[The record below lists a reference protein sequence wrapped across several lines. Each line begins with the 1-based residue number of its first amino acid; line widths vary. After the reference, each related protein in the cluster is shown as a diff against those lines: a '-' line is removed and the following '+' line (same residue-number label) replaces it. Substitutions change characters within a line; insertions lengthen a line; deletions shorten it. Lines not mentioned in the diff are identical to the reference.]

1 LSFDKSNKKANE
13 IYRITRS
20 FNAPGEPINLHL
32 SAIAPAFG
40 PLLLHAFPEI
50 QQMTRMLPYE
60 RSVLR
65 YQDRIFNESRLYFA
79 DDKYFNFFTTPVLK
93 GNPATALKDPYCMMM
108 TEEVANKYF
117 GAEDPINKMVKVN
130 NQISCRVTG
139 VFKALPSNAHMH
151 PDILVSFSTLND
163 TTIYGAKQLET
174 SFGNN
179 AFYTYVMLPENF
191 PYKSM
196 EARFPAFLDR
206 DVHFDGAPATFKPS
220 TGTKLYI
227 QKLTDIHLRSHLD
240 DEAEA
245 NGDIKNI
252 YVFGSIA
259 LFILLIACINYMNL
273 STARSAL
280 RAREI
285 GIRKVVGA
293 ERRQI
298 IWQFL
303 SESIII
309 TFVALVFSA
318 LLTWLFLPMVNSLAN
333 TNMTIDKLGNP
344 GLLIAIFLMPLLV
357 GFISGIYPAL
367 FMSSF
372 RPSLVLKGA
381 FKITKSKIS
390 FRQVLVVTQFS
401 ISIILI
407 IATAIVF
414 QQLKYMQDAKLG
426 YNKEQLITM
435 GYPGNLNSMFDGFR
449 EELLKNPNIIK
460 VGRSSR
466 IPTGRLLDAMNTQV
480 LSGDSMVNLNVDLK
494 FVSVDSQFIP
504 TYGIQMAAGRNFSK
518 DFEKVDSANFIIN
531 EAAVKVLGWK
541 TPENANAK
549 DISYGGTRGKIIGVV
564 QDFHFESLHQKIVPL
579 IMAFGKDY
587 LYNLSVRIGSG
598 NVKQTINYIEKTWQK
613 YLPEAPIQYS
623 FMDEQYGKL
632 YAKEQQEGSIFT
644 VFSGIAIF
652 IACLGLF
659 GLSAFAISQRMKEIG
674 IRKVLGASVG
684 QIVSMMSKDFLKLV
698 LIAAIIAFP
707 VAWFA
712 MHNWLQDFAYRI
724 NMGWWIF
731 IAAALISALIA
742 FVTISFQ
749 SVKAGLS
756 NPVKSLRTE

>member
-1 LSFDKSNKKANE
+1 MYPNGRTA
-13 IYRITRS
+13 
-20 FNAPGEPINLHL
+20 
-32 SAIAPAFG
+32 
-40 PLLLHAFPEI
+40 
-50 QQMTRMLPYE
+50 
-60 RSVLR
+60 LR
-65 YQDRIFNESRLYFA
+65 YQDKIFNESSVYFA
-79 DDKYFNFFTTPVLK
+79 DDKYFHFFTTPVLK
-93 GNPATALKDPYCMMM
+93 GNPETSLRDPYCVMM
-108 TEEVANKYF
+108 TEEMANKYF
-117 GAEDPINKMVKVN
+117 GGEDPINKTVKVD
-130 NQISCRVTG
+130 NQIFCKVTG
-139 VFKALPSNAHMH
+139 IFKSLPANAHMH
-151 PDILVSFSTLND
+151 PDILISFSTLND

-179 AFYTYVMLPENF
+179 AFYTYIMLPENF
-191 PYKSM
+191 PYKSV
-196 EARFPAFLDR
+196 EARFPTFLDR
-206 DVHFDGAPATFKPS
+206 DVHFQGAPASFKPS
-220 TGTKLYI
+220 KGTRLYI

-252 YVFGSIA
+252 YVFGSVA

-293 ERRQI
+293 ERKQI

-303 SESIII
+303 SESILI
-309 TFVALVFSA
+309 TFLALAISV
-318 LLTWLFLPMVNSLAN
+318 LLTWVFLPMVNSLAH
-333 TNMTIDKLGNP
+333 TNMTIQGLAKP
-344 GLLIAIFLMPLLV
+344 GILLAIFMMPLLV

-381 FKITKSKIS
+381 FKIAKGKIS

-414 QQLKYMQDAKLG
+414 QQLKYMQEAKLG
-426 YNKEQLITM
+426 YNKEQLITI
-435 GYPGNLNSMFDGFR
+435 GYPGTLNKIFGGFR
-449 EELLKNPNIIK
+449 EELLKDPNIVR

-466 IPTGRLLDAMNTQV
+466 IPTGRLLDAMGTQV
-480 LSGDSMVNLNVDLK
+480 LSGDSLVNLNVDLK
-494 FVSVDSQFIP
+494 FVSIDSQFIP

-541 TPENANAK
+541 TPEHAIAK
-549 DISYGGTRGKIIGVV
+549 DIAYGGIRGKIIGVV
-564 QDFHFESLHQKIVPL
+564 RDFHFESLHQKIVPI

-613 YLPEAPIQYS
+613 YLPEAPLQYS

-644 VFSGIAIF
+644 AFSGIAIF

-674 IRKVLGASVG
+674 IRKVLGANVS
-684 QIVSMMSKDFLKLV
+684 QIVAMMSKDFLKLV

-707 VAWFA
+707 VAWYA

-731 IAAALISALIA
+731 LAAALISALIA
-742 FVTISFQ
+742 FITISFQ
-749 SVKAGLS
+749 SVRAGLS